1 MKSVFVTIIMEEF
14 KFYAKFVSKQNILNP
29 IDCSRSSFKYIII
42 FDESSVPPF
51 SKNFVKLLLTR
62 HDMKILFNRMKGIN
76 SKIKKRDSS
85 FESRRFSDQYTWER
99 YVEWAYKY
107 KPG

>member
-1 MKSVFVTIIMEEF
+1 MIKVSSLISFTCVIKSENKIRRNKFLLKSVFVTIIMEEF

-51 SKNFVKLLLTR
+51 SQNFDKTFVR
-62 HDMKILFNRMKGIN
+62 
-76 SKIKKRDSS
+76 RD
-85 FESRRFSDQYTWER
+85 TT
-99 YVEWAYKY
+99 
-107 KPG
+107 